1 MQTIAILGAGLMGHG
16 IAQVFAGAGHPVR
29 LHDQD
34 PEALASALE
43 RIRANLAPFLELGLM
58 APEQVQPLLDRI
70 QLCPDL
76 ASLCQGADL
85 VIEAI
90 SENLELKRRVFTQ
103 MEGLVG
109 AQTILASNTSAISIG
124 KIAQGLSRPGR
135 VLGTHFWN
143 PPQVVPCVEVIRG
156 PQTEPAVMDAV
167 MALLAAVGK
176 KPVRV
181 NQDLPGFL
189 GNRMQHALWR
199 EAISLVEH
207 DVASPEDVDAVV
219 RYGFG
224 LRLAYLGP
232 LQTADLAGLA
242 LTRDIHRDLLPEL
255 DCAQEPS
262 PLLEEKV
269 RAGHLGAKVGQ
280 GFHAWTPERLR
291 AVVGNRDKVLLK
303 ILREVLPRDQS

>member
-16 IAQVFAGAGHPVR
+16 IAQVFAGAGHGVR
-29 LHDQD
+29 LFDQD
-34 PEALASALE
+34 HKTLSSAMV
-43 RIRANLAPFLELGLM
+43 RIRANLVPFLELGLM
-58 APEQVQPLLDRI
+58 TPDEVQPLLDRI
-70 QLCPDL
+70 QICSDL

-90 SENLELKRRVFTQ
+90 SENLDLKRRVFAQ
-103 MEGLVG
+103 LEGLVSD
-109 AQTILASNTSAISIG
+109 QTILASNTSAISIG
-124 KIAQGLSRPGR
+124 KIAQGLARPGR

-143 PPQVVPCVEVIRG
+143 PPQVVPCVEVIRA
-156 PQTEPAVMDAV
+156 PETDPAVMDAV
-167 MALLAAVGK
+167 MDLLAAVGK

-207 DVASPEDVDAVV
+207 GVASPEDVDAVV

-232 LQTADLAGLA
+232 LQTADLAGLT
-242 LTRDIHRDLLPEL
+242 LTRDVHLDLLPEL
-255 DCAQEPS
+255 DCSQAPS
-262 PLLEEKV
+262 RLLEEKI
-269 RAGHLGAKVGQ
+269 RAGHLGAKAGQ
-280 GFHAWTPERLR
+280 GFHTWPPERLR
-291 AVVGNRDKVLLK
+291 EVVGNRDKVLLK
-303 ILREVLPRDQS
+303 ILREVLPGEKS